1 MTDIAQRGNK
11 LTRTG
16 YAKGGRIGKNIGGV
30 MKAALQHATIRAR
43 EPKKN

>member
-16 YAKGGRIGKNIGGV
+16 YAKGGKVFTVTEFKR
-30 MKAALQHATIRAR
+30 KAS
-43 EPKKN
+43 

>member
-16 YAKGGRIGKNIGGV
+16 YAKGGSPHQTVAGK
-30 MKAALQHATIRAR
+30 KAALQHATIRAR